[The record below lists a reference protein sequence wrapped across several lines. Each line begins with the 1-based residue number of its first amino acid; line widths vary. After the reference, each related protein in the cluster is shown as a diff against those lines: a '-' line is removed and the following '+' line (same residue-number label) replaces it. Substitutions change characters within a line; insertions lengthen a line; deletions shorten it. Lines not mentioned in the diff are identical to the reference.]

1 MRTVPLASTL
11 NLNHFSNMT
20 ISPCNK
26 IALALD
32 NESDLSKIKSL
43 ITATMPWI
51 GVYKIGLE
59 QFIRFGPPVLETVR
73 ATGRKIFLDLKLH
86 DIPNTVAKAVSAACD
101 LGVDFLTLHTQG
113 GSAMMRA
120 AIKAKQNHPGNRLP
134 KIIGVTILTSIDTTT
149 LHDELHVDD
158 SIENHVLRLARLS
171 AASGMD
177 GIVCSAAE
185 LPFVAPILPK
195 HFDIITP
202 GIRPPGIDVND
213 QKRIA
218 TPAEAIHAGATMLV
232 LGRAITGAADP
243 ATAAELVFNEIT
255 SATA

>member
-1 MRTVPLASTL
+1 
-11 NLNHFSNMT
+11 MT

-43 ITATMPWI
+43 ITATMPWV

-59 QFIRFGPPVLETVR
+59 QFIRFGPPVLETIR
-73 ATGRKIFLDLKLH
+73 TTGRKIFLDLKLH

-113 GSAMMRA
+113 GSEMMRA
-120 AIKAKQNHPGNRLP
+120 AIKAKQSHPGNRLP
-134 KIIGVTILTSIDTTT
+134 KIIGVTVLTSIDTAT
-149 LHDELHVDD
+149 LRNELHVDD
-158 SIENHVLRLARLS
+158 TIESHVRRLAGLS
-171 AASGMD
+171 VASDLD

-185 LPFVAPILPK
+185 LPFVVPELPK
-195 HFDIITP
+195 HFEIITP
-202 GIRPPGIDVND
+202 GIRPAGSDVND

-218 TPAEAIHAGATMLV
+218 TPAEAIRAGATVLV
-232 LGRAITGAADP
+232 LGRAITGAIDP
-243 ATAAELVFNEIT
+243 AVAAQRVCNEIT
-255 SATA
+255 SMTA